1 MRGSTSRWRPG
12 NADRGAER
20 LLAPTGPAGL
30 AVWLERLADSGPEG
44 SAYAIR
50 AACKLLTR
58 TSDDLVIGGPTLD
71 WRKEAE
77 VRRAMVVRTST
88 GIRVAARGGEVFL
101 PDQDGQPGSD
111 LVYVDPDVLM
121 FDGVTELLRWLGI
134 SKMDAAGEL
143 EHFLASRMQKDVD
156 WVRFWSLVREVD
168 PGRALDMLSRRG
180 KGRSSLSAMALDGA
194 FAPLDRLLLPGR
206 VVPGDRSRDCAV
218 ALDVD
223 YHEKELRVL
232 QSLGVREGPQKG
244 AGKTD
249 EFWYGNYEIQSARE
263 YDLLLPRGHSRPQYG
278 YVEFDKANFIGPLTP
293 LPFLSETGRE
303 LFCRVLFEDPDS
315 FRPWVR
321 AHSTRRDAYPIVSM
335 PSPVEWI
342 VRREGRLSTSL
353 GPRPVVDVVGH
364 EFSGWARVLPVV
376 ETPTFSEGW
385 LSVPQSPEDLSVEVW
400 QRALAF
406 SVQLDDDLFLGR
418 FYGYAAEFAP
428 APRTVRCRSGPLR
441 VNAPVEEVTVTSDP
455 SHYEALLGM
464 DTPVIISDSAGELA
478 LRSRWGLRGAG
489 GVVRTEV
496 APTPVAADVL
506 LVDEFPALG
515 WRLPS
520 DRQDVVLVRC
530 SAVRLQ
536 TVTPAGT
543 RAKVVDGASDG
554 NRLYW
559 TVGRGDVALL
569 HWIGRELGIPL
580 DDDTVAGILEHRDDE
595 DRRKRLEAIGQVDGL
610 PDKLALLVGQDVLRS
625 RLPAGLVESVEESV
639 GPVDQRRLAE
649 LVLTVH
655 GIETLHLFR
664 DELEGR
670 GFSPPVRWAGSQ
682 PARAFVRALGFP
694 REFAGFEETR
704 RSAQLDVEGP
714 PDLPGLHP
722 FQSQITRQIR
732 LLLHGEGKG
741 TRAMLSLPTGA
752 GKTRV
757 AVQALVEA
765 VRDDGLLGPILW
777 VAQTDELCEQ
787 AVQTWSEVW
796 RALGPRHRLHVSR
809 LWDVNSAEPVDGI
822 QVVVATISKLG
833 HVVQDPVYDWLS
845 EPSCIVIDEA
855 HGAVSMQFNRLLDW
869 VDLSRN
875 RQGRPL
881 IGLTATPFRGNS
893 VEGTDQLAARFG
905 RYRLDEGAFEGD
917 PFPVLQDMGV
927 LARVRHQVLGG
938 SQIELTDDELEQLR
952 TTHLLPASVGERLGG
967 DMVRNA
973 TLVKSI
979 KDLPP
984 DWTVL
989 LSRRR

>member
-1 MRGSTSRWRPG
+1 M
-12 NADRGAER
+12 
-20 LLAPTGPAGL
+20 
-30 AVWLERLADSGPEG
+30 
-44 SAYAIR
+44 
-50 AACKLLTR
+50 
-58 TSDDLVIGGPTLD
+58 
-71 WRKEAE
+71 
-77 VRRAMVVRTST
+77 
-88 GIRVAARGGEVFL
+88 
-101 PDQDGQPGSD
+101 
-111 LVYVDPDVLM
+111 
-121 FDGVTELLRWLGI
+121 
-134 SKMDAAGEL
+134 
-143 EHFLASRMQKDVD
+143 
-156 WVRFWSLVREVD
+156 
-168 PGRALDMLSRRG
+168 
-180 KGRSSLSAMALDGA
+180 
-194 FAPLDRLLLPGR
+194 
-206 VVPGDRSRDCAV
+206 
-218 ALDVD
+218 
-223 YHEKELRVL
+223 
-232 QSLGVREGPQKG
+232 
-244 AGKTD
+244 
-249 EFWYGNYEIQSARE
+249 
-263 YDLLLPRGHSRPQYG
+263 
-278 YVEFDKANFIGPLTP
+278 
-293 LPFLSETGRE
+293 
-303 LFCRVLFEDPDS
+303 
-315 FRPWVR
+315 
-321 AHSTRRDAYPIVSM
+321 
-335 PSPVEWI
+335 
-342 VRREGRLSTSL
+342 
-353 GPRPVVDVVGH
+353 
-364 EFSGWARVLPVV
+364 
-376 ETPTFSEGW
+376 
-385 LSVPQSPEDLSVEVW
+385 
-400 QRALAF
+400 
-406 SVQLDDDLFLGR
+406 
-418 FYGYAAEFAP
+418 
-428 APRTVRCRSGPLR
+428 
-441 VNAPVEEVTVTSDP
+441 
-455 SHYEALLGM
+455 
-464 DTPVIISDSAGELA
+464 
-478 LRSRWGLRGAG
+478 
-489 GVVRTEV
+489 
-496 APTPVAADVL
+496 
-506 LVDEFPALG
+506 
-515 WRLPS
+515 
-520 DRQDVVLVRC
+520 LVRC
-530 SAVRLQ
+530 SAVRIQ

-559 TVGRGDVALL
+559 TVARGDVALL

-989 LSRRR
+989 LFATSVAHAQTVAALLSIEGITSASISAETPRGARRHYIDEFRSGGLRVLTNYGVLTQGFDAPAVRAVYVGRPTFSPNLYQQMVGRGLRGPLNGGKEECLIVDVADNIEQYHGDLAFKGFAYLWSQDPAVP